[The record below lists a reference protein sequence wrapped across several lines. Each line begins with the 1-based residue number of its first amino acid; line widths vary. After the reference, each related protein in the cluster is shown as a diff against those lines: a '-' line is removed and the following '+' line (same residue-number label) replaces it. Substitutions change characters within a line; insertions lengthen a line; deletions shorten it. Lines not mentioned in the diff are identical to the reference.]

1 MKIALYIPCYVDQFY
16 PQVGIATLELLEML
30 GVEVDFPE
38 NQTCCGQPLVN
49 SGAVKEA
56 KKVAEHFLEVFHKYE
71 YIVCPSG
78 SCTAMVT
85 HHYESFFS
93 SDSEYHQ
100 LKHRV
105 FELSEF
111 IVDILKIAPLNGAFP
126 HRVGFHQSCHGLRE
140 LRLDQSSETMT
151 KSVGKAKQLL
161 SSLKGIELVELA
173 RKDECCGFGGLFSI
187 GEESV
192 SISMGRDRL
201 DDHHNAKASVITSVD
216 MSCLMHLEGIIR
228 REKRPI
234 KVLHLAELLR
244 EAIEQ

>member
-16 PQVGIATLELLEML
+16 PQVGVATLDLLEKL
-30 GVEVDFPE
+30 GAEVDFPKD
-38 NQTCCGQPLVN
+38 QTCCGQPLVN

-56 KKVAEHFLEVFHKYE
+56 KKVAEHFLKVFGDYE

-93 SDSEYHQ
+93 GDSIYHQ

-111 IVDILKIAPLNGAFP
+111 LVDILKVSPLNGTFP

-151 KSVGKAKQLL
+151 NTVGKAKQLL
-161 SSLKGIELVELA
+161 SSLKGIELVELT

-192 SISMGRDRL
+192 SISMGRDRI
-201 DDHHNAKASVITSVD
+201 DDHQSNKASVITSVD
-216 MSCLMHLEGIIR
+216 MSCLMHLDGIIR
-228 REKRPI
+228 RERRPI
-234 KVLHLAELLR
+234 RVMHLAELLR
-244 EAIEQ
+244 EAID